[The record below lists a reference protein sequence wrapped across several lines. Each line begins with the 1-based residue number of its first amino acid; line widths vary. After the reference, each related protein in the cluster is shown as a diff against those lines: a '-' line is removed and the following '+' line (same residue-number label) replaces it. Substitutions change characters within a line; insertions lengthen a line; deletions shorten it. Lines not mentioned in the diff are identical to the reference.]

1 LSLNSLLK
9 IGKVGVKYPKSRM
22 NMKYDVC
29 IIGGGAAGLMASVFA
44 AQNGVKVVIV
54 EKNTTVGRKL
64 LKTGRGR
71 CNLTH
76 TGTIDDFVR
85 EYDFCGRFL
94 KHSLYEFSP
103 EAVRQFFAKWG
114 LSTKIEKDGCVFPLT
129 DRATDVSRILV
140 DAARRGNV
148 QFVYG
153 RTVESVE
160 KQYGG
165 DFVLKAGN
173 DRYECAAVI
182 LATGGAS
189 WPATGSSGDGYK
201 FANNLGHTIIEPKAA
216 LSPVTT
222 VETWPSRLQGVG
234 VPEVR
239 VTAMLGDTKIQ
250 TTGPLMF
257 TDDGLGGPVIFD
269 LSRAIVDYLY
279 QNRQPLALKLD
290 LCPSKDIQ
298 QLEAFIIE
306 GCATR
311 PKQEIA
317 RVVTELLPRA
327 MTLYV
332 VEQIQPDGRPILAGQ
347 LSRDARRELIGLIKE
362 MPLTI
367 KAIRSLADATITRG
381 GVSLDEIEPTTMQ
394 SRICPGLFFAG
405 EVMNADGPC
414 GGYNL
419 QIAWS
424 TGALAGKNAAVSC
437 KKTF

>member
-1 LSLNSLLK
+1 
-9 IGKVGVKYPKSRM
+9 
-22 NMKYDVC
+22 MKFDVC
-29 IIGGGAAGLMASVFA
+29 ITGGGAAGLMASVFA
-44 AQNGVKVVIV
+44 AQSGAKTAII

-103 EAVRQFFAKWG
+103 EAVREFFAKRG
-114 LSTKIEKDGCVFPLT
+114 LSTKVEKDGSVFPLT
-129 DRATDVSRILV
+129 DRATDVCRILV
-140 DAARRGNV
+140 DAARRSSV
-148 QFVYG
+148 QFIYG
-153 RTVESVE
+153 RAVESIE
-160 KQYGG
+160 KHVTGG
-165 DFVLKAGN
+165 FVLKAGN
-173 DRYECAAVI
+173 DRYECPSVI

-189 WPATGSSGDGYK
+189 WPQTGSFGDGYR
-201 FANNLGHTIIEPKAA
+201 FAKNLGHTVIEPKAA

-222 VETWPSRLQGVG
+222 AETWPSRLQGVG
-234 VPEVR
+234 IPDVR
-239 VTAMLGDTKIQ
+239 VTAAVGEKKIQ
-250 TTGPLMF
+250 TAGPLMF

-269 LSRAIVDYLY
+269 LSREITDYLY
-279 QNRQPLALKLD
+279 EHNQPLPVRID
-290 LCPSKDIQ
+290 LYPSKDFQ
-298 QLEAFIIE
+298 QLEAFIIN
-306 GCATR
+306 GCAAH

-317 RVVTELLPRA
+317 RVITELLPRA

-332 VEQIQPDGRPILAGQ
+332 VEQVQPNGRPVLAGQ
-347 LSRDARRELIGLIKE
+347 LPKEARRELIHLIKE

-367 KAIRSLADATITRG
+367 KAIRPLAEATITRG

-405 EVMNADGPC
+405 EVINADGPC
-414 GGYNL
+414 GGFNL

-424 TGALAGKNAAVSC
+424 TGALAGKNAASFF
-437 KKTF
+437 KPE

>member
-1 LSLNSLLK
+1 
-9 IGKVGVKYPKSRM
+9 M
-22 NMKYDVC
+22 QFDVC

-44 AQNGVKVVIV
+44 AQNGAKCAIV

-94 KHSLYEFSP
+94 KHGLHELSP
-103 EAVRQFFAKWG
+103 EAVRQFFAKRG
-114 LSTKIEKDGCVFPLT
+114 LSSKIEKDGCVFPLT
-129 DRATDVSRILV
+129 DRATDISRILV
-140 DAARRGNV
+140 DAARRATV

-165 DFVLKAGN
+165 GFVVKT
-173 DRYECAAVI
+173 DKDQYECPAVI

-189 WPATGSSGDGYK
+189 WPQTGSSGDGYK
-201 FANNLGHTIIEPKAA
+201 FAKNFGHTIIDPKAA
-216 LSPVTT
+216 LAPVTT

-234 VPEVR
+234 VPDVR
-239 VTAMLGDTKIQ
+239 VTVMLDDKKIQ
-250 TTGPLMF
+250 TTGPIMF

-279 QNRQPLALKLD
+279 ENKQPLPIKVD
-290 LCPSKDIQ
+290 LCPAKDFQ
-298 QLEAFIIE
+298 QLEAFIID

-317 RVVTELLPRA
+317 RVITELLPRA

-332 VEQIQPDGRPILAGQ
+332 VERIQPDGRPILAGQ
-347 LSRDARRELIGLIKE
+347 LSKDARRELIGFIKE

-367 KAIRSLADATITRG
+367 AAIRSLADATITRG

-437 KKTF
+437 KKT

>member
-1 LSLNSLLK
+1 
-9 IGKVGVKYPKSRM
+9 
-22 NMKYDVC
+22 MKYDVC

-44 AQNGVKVVIV
+44 AQNGAKCAIV

-94 KHSLYEFSP
+94 KHGLHEFSS
-103 EAVRQFFAKWG
+103 EAVRQFFAKKG
-114 LSTKIEKDGCVFPLT
+114 LTTKIEKDGCVFPVT

-153 RTVESVE
+153 RTVETLE

-165 DFVLKAGN
+165 GFALKAGN

-201 FANNLGHTIIEPKAA
+201 FAKVLGHTIIEPKSA
-216 LSPVTT
+216 LAPVTT

-234 VPEVR
+234 VPDVR
-239 VTAMLGDTKIQ
+239 VTVMLDDKKIQ
-250 TTGPLMF
+250 TSGPLMF

-269 LSRAIVDYLY
+269 LSRAITDYLFEK
-279 QNRQPLALKLD
+279 NQPLAMKLD
-290 LCPSKDIQ
+290 LCPSKDFE
-298 QLEAFIIE
+298 QLETCIID
-306 GCATR
+306 GCAIH

-332 VEQIQPDGRPILAGQ
+332 VEQIQPNGRPILAGQ
-347 LSRDARRELIGLIKE
+347 LSRDARRELIHLIKE

-394 SRICPGLFFAG
+394 SRICPGVFFAG

-424 TGALAGKNAAVSC
+424 TGALAGKNAAASC
-437 KKTF
+437 KKT